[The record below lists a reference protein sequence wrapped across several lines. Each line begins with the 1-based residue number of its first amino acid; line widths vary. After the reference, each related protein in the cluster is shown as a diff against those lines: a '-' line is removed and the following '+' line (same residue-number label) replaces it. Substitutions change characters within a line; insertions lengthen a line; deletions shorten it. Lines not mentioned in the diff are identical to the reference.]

1 MAAWYEPA
9 GGASRATCV
18 AQIVTDINSYVTTS
32 TDGLTTFDI
41 DGFMALAATRL
52 AAIPDPTAT
61 GEYYVMAGVL
71 RSTNVR
77 PDVEVLLGSLENVQA
92 DNAGYDLQPHTL
104 ELQRLSDAVT
114 AYYNRLYNDLLP
126 DLLDNYLA
134 AGSLE
139 LGLPAV
145 DDTTTET
152 RFYRT
157 TFVTDWGEESAP
169 SDVSVSVEVGSKDT
183 VTIGRGTVPS
193 GRNISYWR
201 VYRSAHGSE
210 TSAWLYTPNS
220 ASDQGVAVATTTFT
234 DDVPNSELQEVCP
247 SLIWSEPP
255 TNLRGLVGMANGI
268 NVGFFDNVLCST
280 PAYVPYAFPEEYRVT
295 VEWPIVGLGAWEQS
309 VFVGTT
315 GHPYF
320 LTGADAANLTA
331 RKLNSNQACVS
342 PRSICPVEEGVI
354 YASPDGLCLATSG
367 GVRLITS
374 QHFTREEW
382 QDQDLDNLVVR
393 QHDGVVYWVP
403 GVVPGSGN
411 YRWAD
416 ANSFQGVSF
425 TNDARTFNMNVAT
438 TGAAAIRNGRTGV
451 ALSGKVYC
459 EFILTARAG
468 SMAVAMGITYEQ
480 LTGDLSGVNYSSIR
494 AGLLEFRRRCEA
506 IQHGVIVHQMCRPIW
521 RAWMDAAVLSGAL
534 AAPGYAKSRQA
545 ARAWQAAKWIPQG
558 WQWVDPEKEFKALQL
573 AIRSGLM
580 SRSEAISS
588 FGYDAETIDKEIAA
602 DNARADALGLVLDT
616 DPRQVARNGAT
627 NSAAPSLPPDS
638 PSAPLVDQQT

>member
-18 AQIVTDINSYVTTS
+18 AQIVTDINSYITTS

-41 DGFMALAATRL
+41 EGFMALAATRL

-77 PDVEVLLGSLENVQA
+77 PDVEVLLGSLESVQVN
-92 DNAGYDLQPHTL
+92 NAGYDLQPHIV

-268 NVGFFDNVLCST
+268 NVGFFDNVLCPT

-315 GHPYF
+315 GTPYF

-331 RKLNSNQACVS
+331 RKLNSNQSCVS
-342 PRSICPVEEGVI
+342 AQSIYPVEEGVV
-354 YASPDGLCLATSG
+354 YASPDGLCLATLG
-367 GVRLITS
+367 GVRLITE
-374 QHFTREEW
+374 QHWTRAEW
-382 QDQDLDNLVVR
+382 QALGPANLKCAE
-393 QHDGVVYWVP
+393 HDGVLHLLFTGGTPVMYVLDLRT
-403 GVVPGSGN
+403 GKLGTMSVGSATAL
-411 YRWAD
+411 YAD
-416 ANSFQGVSF
+416 RV
-425 TNDARTFNMNVAT
+425 NDTLFVAEG
-438 TGAAAIRNGRTGV
+438 TGAVAVTGGTTRRTGAWERLFV
-451 ALSGKVYC
+451 AQAY
-459 EFILTARAG
+459 A
-468 SMAVAMGITYEQ
+468 TY
-480 LTGDLSGVNYSSIR
+480 
-494 AGLLEFRRRCEA
+494 
-506 IQHGVIVHQMCRPIW
+506 
-521 RAWMDAAVLSGAL
+521 AWLQAQSTFLDA
-534 AAPGYAKSRQA
+534 
-545 ARAWQAAKWIPQG
+545 
-558 WQWVDPEKEFKALQL
+558 D
-573 AIRSGLM
+573 
-580 SRSEAISS
+580 
-588 FGYDAETIDKEIAA
+588 
-602 DNARADALGLVLDT
+602 
-616 DPRQVARNGAT
+616 
-627 NSAAPSLPPDS
+627 NSAASVTVTVSNAAGTVLATTVVTSVDPVKITPFYEREFYVKVESKAQV
-638 PSAPLVDQQT
+638 SAVHLATSTKELQAL